1 MIAIV
6 QRVTSAKVSIN
17 NKKYNK
23 INKGLLVLLGI
34 DKDDSEQD
42 INYLIHKVTKLRIFN
57 DDMNKMNLSISDING
72 DIMVV
77 SQFTLLANVQ
87 KGMRP
92 SFINAAEP
100 HLAEKWYNLFIHKLN
115 ETNLNIKTGKFGAMM
130 EIDLINHGPATFIL
144 DSKNQ

>member
-6 QRVTSAKVSIN
+6 QRVSSAKVSIN

-23 INKGLLVLLGI
+23 INKGLLILLGVS
-34 DKDDSEQD
+34 KDDSIKD
-42 INYLIHKVTKLRIFN
+42 INYLIHKITKLRIFN
-57 DDMNKMNLSISDING
+57 DNMDKMNLSISDING
-72 DIMVV
+72 DIMVI
-77 SQFTLLANVQ
+77 SQFTLLANVK

-100 HLAEKWYNLFIHKLN
+100 KLAIKWYNLFIDKLS

-130 EIDLINHGPATFIL
+130 DIDSVNQGPATFIL
-144 DSKNQ
+144 DSKS

>member
-6 QRVTSAKVSIN
+6 QRVSSAKVSIN

-23 INKGLLVLLGI
+23 INKGLLVLLGVS
-34 DKDDSEQD
+34 KDDSIKD
-42 INYLIHKVTKLRIFN
+42 INYLIHKITKLRIFN
-57 DDMNKMNLSISDING
+57 DNMDKMNLSICDING
-72 DIMVV
+72 DIMVI
-77 SQFTLLANVQ
+77 SQFTLLANVK

-100 HLAEKWYNLFIHKLN
+100 QLAIKWYNLFIDKLS

-130 EIDLINHGPATFIL
+130 DIDLVNQGPATFIL
-144 DSKNQ
+144 DSKS

>member
-6 QRVTSAKVSIN
+6 QRVSSAKVSIN

-23 INKGLLVLLGI
+23 INKGLLILLGVS
-34 DKDDSEQD
+34 KDDSIKD
-42 INYLIHKVTKLRIFN
+42 INYLIHKITKLRIFN
-57 DDMNKMNLSISDING
+57 DNMDKMNLSISDING
-72 DIMVV
+72 DIMVI
-77 SQFTLLANVQ
+77 SQFTLLANVK

-100 HLAEKWYNLFIHKLN
+100 KLAIKWYNLFIDKLS

-130 EIDLINHGPATFIL
+130 DIDLVNEGPATFIL
-144 DSKNQ
+144 DSKS

>member
-6 QRVTSAKVSIN
+6 QRVSSAKVSIN

-23 INKGLLVLLGI
+23 INKGLLILLGVS
-34 DKDDSEQD
+34 KDDSIKD
-42 INYLIHKVTKLRIFN
+42 INYLIHKITKLRIFN
-57 DDMNKMNLSISDING
+57 DNMDKMNLSICDING
-72 DIMVV
+72 DIMVI
-77 SQFTLLANVQ
+77 SQFTLLANVK

-100 HLAEKWYNLFIHKLN
+100 QLAIKWYNLFIDKLS

-130 EIDLINHGPATFIL
+130 DIDLVNQGPATFIL
-144 DSKNQ
+144 DSKS

>member
-6 QRVTSAKVSIN
+6 QRVSSAKVSIN

-23 INKGLLVLLGI
+23 INKGLLILLGVS
-34 DKDDSEQD
+34 KDDSIKD
-42 INYLIHKVTKLRIFN
+42 INYLIHKITKLRIFN
-57 DDMNKMNLSISDING
+57 DNMDKMNLSISDING
-72 DIMVV
+72 DIMVI
-77 SQFTLLANVQ
+77 SQFTLLANVK

-100 HLAEKWYNLFIHKLN
+100 SLAIKWYNLFIDKLS

-130 EIDLINHGPATFIL
+130 DIDLVNQGPATFIL
-144 DSKNQ
+144 DSKS

>member
-6 QRVTSAKVSIN
+6 QRVTSAKISIN
-17 NKKYNK
+17 NKTYNK

-42 INYLIHKVTKLRIFN
+42 LDYLIHKVTKLRIFN

-72 DIMVV
+72 DLMVV

-92 SFINAAEP
+92 SFINAAKP
-100 HLAEKWYNLFIHKLN
+100 NVAEKWYNLFIDKLT

-130 EIDLINHGPATFIL
+130 DIDLINHGPATFIL
-144 DSKNQ
+144 DSKN